1 MTNHDYDII
10 KRLMDKDGS
19 LDEEISNLQCQLR
32 RDTTIEEEEAIV
44 YKMLNECKERR
55 ADLSCSLIEAYKD
68 IMY

>member
-1 MTNHDYDII
+1 MVNPDYDII

-19 LDEEISNLQCQLR
+19 LDEEIFNLQCELK
-32 RDTTIEEEEAIV
+32 RDLTLKEEEDIV

-55 ADLSCSLIEAYKD
+55 ADLSCSLTEAYND